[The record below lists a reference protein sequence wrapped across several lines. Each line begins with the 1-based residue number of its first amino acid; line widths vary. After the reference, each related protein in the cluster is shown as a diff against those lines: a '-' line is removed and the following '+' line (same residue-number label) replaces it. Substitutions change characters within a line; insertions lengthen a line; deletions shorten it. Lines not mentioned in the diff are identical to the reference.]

1 MTKTLHAQIP
11 ATSANVG
18 SGFDAVGIA
27 LTLYNDIYFT
37 EEPGKD
43 TITVEI
49 EGLGANKLPKVFD
62 ENMVGQAMKA
72 VAVKKRQ
79 ALPKGGTLKLVNRH
93 SAGPRPRKQLGSSCR
108 RHPPR

>member
-37 EEPGKD
+37 EEPDKD

-49 EGLGANKLPKVFD
+49 EGLGAN
-62 ENMVGQAMKA
+62 
-72 VAVKKRQ
+72 
-79 ALPKGGTLKLVNRH
+79 
-93 SAGPRPRKQLGSSCR
+93 S
-108 RHPPR
+108 